1 MINHPVHSS
10 ELIKHKHIFFIVSG
24 EVADMTKFSKE
35 TKKSKDRRK
44 RERKAEAAEAED
56 YAKELGLTDDQ
67 SSLERAIMQRQVK
80 IIIIFMSEFI
90 NINGI
95 QKEHFYSFIE
105 VELLVFKMVC

>member
-1 MINHPVHSS
+1 
-10 ELIKHKHIFFIVSG
+10 
-24 EVADMTKFSKE
+24 MTKFSKE

-80 IIIIFMSEFI
+80 IIIIFVRVHQHKRHSEGTFLFI
-90 NINGI
+90 HRSRVIG
-95 QKEHFYSFIE
+95 F
-105 VELLVFKMVC
+105 